1 MIKEP
6 QVIKPKPDRT
16 IINIDAQK
24 QLAKLLATEDI
35 QVTVGNFK
43 TAYFDVKNRVL
54 GLPAWNTD
62 TKEVSDLLV
71 GHEVGHALFTP
82 EDGIT
87 KFKERYPKL
96 PFDIANIVEDI
107 RIEKMIQFK
116 YPGLIKSFN
125 DGYSYFKENDLFE
138 IKDKDVNALGF
149 IDRIN
154 LKGKLR
160 DLIDVQFSD
169 EETILFDK
177 VNRCKTYDD
186 VLDVIQE
193 LADFIEQEEEKN
205 PKEKAKQP
213 SDDGEDNPMSNNSE
227 AGDDDLESEEDDGD
241 SSSKSSEDKNSSPDT
256 NTSQGGNS
264 GGQLHDKEEET
275 SEAFKSETQDS
286 LDKHLEDLG
295 EMASNET
302 ILNQFPEKNVGNLIY
317 SLDEVRAAR
326 KACIHYDA
334 IMNDPKVNES
344 WASFKNSTKKNVMIL
359 CKEFERRKAAHSYS
373 RSTQAR
379 TGTINVNKLH
389 SYKYDDQIFKSV
401 TNLADAKNHGM
412 NIFIDN
418 SGSMATCI
426 GDVFKQAIQ
435 LVVFC
440 KTVDIPFSVYSFTSK
455 SGRATLENGKYIR
468 KYDNKREFFRNNFQ
482 YGQNLDVFTTEV
494 VELMNSSLNKSN
506 HEKALKELYIQSGAI
521 YSNGK
526 GDKPYIEIDQPYA
539 GKTYKTNLYLEHNC
553 MSSELEEMGGTPLIE
568 TLIMSH
574 AIIKNFRKKNNVE
587 KMITVFLTDGEGQTP
602 SSHLT
607 EPKTEDEE
615 PQGQFHGNSSDPWGN
630 YRYIKIGKHTVD
642 ISRQNPNAYSDVVE
656 IIKKETGSKMIGF
669 YLTSSAA
676 NGRAHSF
683 GSLSH
688 IKNLRK
694 WEYIDKCKNEAKK
707 LKSNCYALE
716 NGYNFDTYF
725 VIDNLR
731 SLKIN
736 DDEEFQVPDTVDT
749 EDLNKAA
756 NRSKLA
762 TSFKKFNTT
771 KRQSRIFLNKFID
784 TVI

>member
-6 QVIKPKPDRT
+6 HVIKPKPDRT

-169 EETILFDK
+169 EETVLFDK

-193 LADFIEQEEEKN
+193 LADFIEKEEEKN

-213 SDDGEDNPMSNNSE
+213 SDDGEDNQMSNDSE
-227 AGDDDLESEEDDGD
+227 SGDDDLESEDDDGD

-256 NTSQGGNS
+256 NTSHGGNS
-264 GGQLHDKEEET
+264 GGQLHSKEEET

-302 ILNQFPEKNVGNLIY
+302 ILNKFPEKNVGNLVH
-317 SLDEVRAAR
+317 SLDDVRTAR
-326 KACIHYDA
+326 KASIHYDT
-334 IMNDPKVNES
+334 IMNDPMVHEK
-344 WASFKNSTKKNVMIL
+344 WALFKNSTKKNVNIL

-379 TGTINVNKLH
+379 TGAINVNKLH
-389 SYKYDDQIFKSV
+389 SYQYDDQIFKSV
-401 TNLADAKNHGM
+401 TNLADSKNHGM

-418 SGSMATCI
+418 SGSMGNCI
-426 GDVFKQAIQ
+426 SDVIKQTIQ
-435 LVVFC
+435 LVMFC

-455 SGRATLENGKYIR
+455 SGRAFLENGKYIR
-468 KYDNKREFFRNNFQ
+468 KYENKNDFFRNNFQ
-482 YGQNLDVFTTEV
+482 YGNNLDIFTTEV
-494 VELMNSSLNKSN
+494 CELMNSSLKKSKY
-506 HEKALKELYIQSGAI
+506 ETALKELYIQSGAI
-521 YSNGK
+521 FSD
-526 GDKPYIEIDQPYA
+526 GDKYDKLSIQINQPY
-539 GKTYKTNLYLEHNC
+539 GTRTYQTNLYLEHNC
-553 MSSELEEMGGTPLIE
+553 MNSELEEMGGTPLIE
-568 TLIMSH
+568 TLIMAH
-574 AIIKNFRKKNNVE
+574 GLIKNFRKTHNVE
-587 KMITVFLTDGEGQTP
+587 KMTTVFLTDGEGQTP
-602 SSHLT
+602 HSHST
-607 EPKTEDEE
+607 EPKVEDEE
-615 PQGQFHGNSSDPWGN
+615 NQMYSNSKDPWGN
-630 YRYIKIGKHTVD
+630 YRYIKIGKDTVD
-642 ISRQNPNAYSDVVE
+642 ISRQNPNAYSDVVKS
-656 IIKKETGSKMIGF
+656 IKKDTGSKMIGF
-669 YLTSSAA
+669 FLTSSPA
-676 NGRAHSF
+676 NGRNHSF
-683 GSLSH
+683 GELAH

-707 LKSNCYALE
+707 LKSNCYAIE
-716 NGYNFDTYF
+716 NGYNYDTYF
-725 VIDNLR
+725 VIDNLK

-736 DDEEFQVPDTVDT
+736 DEEEFQVPDTVDT